1 MNFRKDLHHLCQRA
15 AQVHIGGS
23 SGRGNCGLGGCAKN
37 LQAHPRPLRLLLN
50 CLGRKVSTM
59 LAARSLRLMRIM
71 PFTRCAST
79 EAVTSSHSAA
89 GTAPVEAQGNATAK
103 QTKPPGSRPH
113 LGVEVDPNH
122 GLWAFFRKNV
132 DSEGK
137 VTYETVEPR
146 DAYAESGRSW
156 IASELRRKSFK
167 DLHTLWYVLLRERN
181 ILATQK
187 EEARRL
193 GIRSTESLAAS
204 VRDRLCR
211 KSMARLKYVIN
222 ERRVVYEKIL
232 DTGEGSKKEIPKK
245 ITDPFYRVKS
255 RRRALPR
262 EVR

>member
-1 MNFRKDLHHLCQRA
+1 MF
-15 AQVHIGGS
+15 
-23 SGRGNCGLGGCAKN
+23 
-37 LQAHPRPLRLLLN
+37 
-50 CLGRKVSTM
+50 
-59 LAARSLRLMRIM
+59 AARSLCLLRSL
-71 PFTRCAST
+71 PFTRYAST
-79 EAVTSSHSAA
+79 EAATSSLSVAGSASIETQS
-89 GTAPVEAQGNATAK
+89 GAPVK
-103 QTKPPGSRPH
+103 HVKPLGSRPH
-113 LGVEVDPNH
+113 LGVEIDPNH

-146 DAYAESGRSW
+146 DSYNESGRSW

-181 ILATQK
+181 LLATQR
-187 EEARRL
+187 EEARRI
-193 GIRSTESLAAS
+193 GIRNTESLVVS

-222 ERRVVYEKIL
+222 ERRLVYDKIVAA
-232 DTGEGSKKEIPKK
+232 GEDSAKDAPKK

>member
-1 MNFRKDLHHLCQRA
+1 MFA
-15 AQVHIGGS
+15 V
-23 SGRGNCGLGGCAKN
+23 
-37 LQAHPRPLRLLLN
+37 
-50 CLGRKVSTM
+50 
-59 LAARSLRLMRIM
+59 RSLRSMRALL
-71 PFTRCAST
+71 FNRCAST
-79 EAVTSSHSAA
+79 EAVTLGPSAA
-89 GTAPVEAQGNATAK
+89 GSAPVDTQGNAGVK
-103 QTKPPGSRPH
+103 QTRPSGSRPH
-113 LGVEVDPNH
+113 LGIEVDPNH

-146 DAYAESGRSW
+146 DAYDESGRSW

-181 ILATQK
+181 LLATQR
-187 EEARRL
+187 EEARRI
-193 GIRSTESLAAS
+193 GIRSTESLSAAI
-204 VRDRLCR
+204 RDRLCR

-222 ERRVVYEKIL
+222 ERRLVYEKIL
-232 DTGEGSKKEIPKK
+232 AAGEGSKKEAPQK

>member
-1 MNFRKDLHHLCQRA
+1 
-15 AQVHIGGS
+15 
-23 SGRGNCGLGGCAKN
+23 
-37 LQAHPRPLRLLLN
+37 
-50 CLGRKVSTM
+50 M
-59 LAARSLRLMRIM
+59 LAARSLRLMRPL
-71 PFTRCAST
+71 PFTRFVST
-79 EAVTSSHSAA
+79 EAATLNLSAV
-89 GTAPVEAQGNATAK
+89 GSTPVETQSDAAVK
-103 QTKPPGSRPH
+103 RTKPAGSRPH
-113 LGVEVDPNH
+113 LGVEIDPNH
-122 GLWAFFRKNV
+122 GLWSFFRKNV

-146 DAYAESGRSW
+146 DAYDESGRSW

-181 ILATQK
+181 LLATQR
-187 EEARRL
+187 EEARRM
-193 GIRSTESLAAS
+193 GIRSTESLSAS

-222 ERRVVYEKIL
+222 ERRLVYEKIVAA
-232 DTGEGSKKEIPKK
+232 GEDSEKDAPKK